1 MSILDY
7 LPVFLLV
14 FIRLTCFFVTAP
26 LWMER
31 QIPAAFKWGSAF
43 FISLLAVSLIQPE
56 QVIEMDSTYILLVLK
71 EAMVGLSLGFF
82 TMVLLYAVQLA
93 GSFIDLQSGFAMS
106 AMFNPQT
113 GVQEHLTGKF
123 FYILAMLFFLSI
135 DGHHLLIRGV
145 LASYE
150 WIPIEAWLPSSVTEN
165 LVNLSLLIMKNMFW
179 IAILIASPIVGTIF
193 LVDIALGILA
203 KTVPQM
209 NLFVVGIP
217 VKMVVHFIVLFIFI
231 PVFLMVMEKLVQTMI
246 HSFEQM
252 LQILGA

>member
-1 MSILDY
+1 MNILNEI
-7 LPVFLLV
+7 PVFLLV
-14 FIRLTCFFVTAP
+14 FVRITCFFVTAP
-26 LWMER
+26 LWMEK
-31 QIPAAFKWGSAF
+31 QIPAQFKWGSAF
-43 FISLLAVSLIQPE
+43 FISLLVMGLIEPD
-56 QVIEMDSTYILLVLK
+56 QVIEMDGTYILLVVK
-71 EAMVGLSLGFF
+71 ETVVGLCLGFF
-82 TMVLLYAVQLA
+82 TMMLLYAVQLA

-150 WIPIEAWLPSSVTEN
+150 WIPIKSWLPEAATEN
-165 LVNLSLLIMKNMFW
+165 LVQLALMIVTNMFW

-217 VKMVVHFIVLFIFI
+217 VKMVVHYIVLFLFM
-231 PVFLMVMEKLVQTMI
+231 PVFLIVMEKLVQTMI

-252 LQILGA
+252 LKILGT

>member
-1 MSILDY
+1 MDILTY
-7 LPVFLLV
+7 LPIFLLV
-14 FIRLTCFFVTAP
+14 FVRLTCFFVTAP
-26 LWMER
+26 VWMER

-43 FISLLAVSLIQPE
+43 FITLLIVGLIQPE
-56 QVIEMDSTYILLVLK
+56 QVIEIDSTYILLVVK
-71 EAMVGLSLGFF
+71 EAAVGLCLGFL

-150 WIPIEAWLPSSVTEN
+150 WIPIEAWLPSSVSEN
-165 LVNLSLLIMKNMFW
+165 LVQLSLLIVKNMFW

-217 VKMVVHFIVLFIFI
+217 VKMAVHFIVLFVFI
-231 PVFLMVMEKLVQTMI
+231 PVFLIVMEKLVQTMI

-252 LQILGA
+252 LHILGA

>member
-1 MSILDY
+1 MSILAY

-43 FISLLAVSLIQPE
+43 FITLLAVGLIQPE
-56 QVIEMDSTYILLVLK
+56 QVIEMDPTYILLVIK
-71 EAMVGLSLGFF
+71 EALVGLGLGFF

-145 LASYE
+145 LASYD
-150 WIPIEAWLPSSVTEN
+150 WIPVGSWLPSSVSEN
-165 LVNLSLLIMKNMFW
+165 LVQLSLLIMKNMFW

-217 VKMVVHFIVLFIFI
+217 VKMIVHFIVLFIFI

-246 HSFEQM
+246 HSLEQM

>member
-1 MSILDY
+1 MSILTY
-7 LPVFLLV
+7 LPLFLLV

-31 QIPAAFKWGSAF
+31 QIPAAFKWGCAF
-43 FISLLAVSLIQPE
+43 FISLLAVGLIQPE
-56 QVIEMDSTYILLVLK
+56 QEIEIDSTYFLLVLK
-71 EAMVGLSLGFF
+71 EAMVGLGLGFF

-145 LASYE
+145 MASYD
-150 WIPIEAWLPSSVTEN
+150 WIPIEVWLPSSVSEN
-165 LVNLSLLIMKNMFW
+165 LVNLVLLILKNMFW

-231 PVFLMVMEKLVQTMI
+231 PVFLIVMEKLVQTMI